1 MLNRFPAAAA
11 VAGPALLAAL
21 LLAAAAAAAPAG
33 GQDPDAELQQ
43 RPRIGLVLGGGGARG
58 GAHIGVLEVLDE
70 LRVPVDCIAGTSMG
84 ALVGA
89 TFASGATAAEIDE
102 AVTAI
107 NWAATLGTEGQREL
121 RPLQRKL
128 AGITYSNN
136 IEFRLSRG
144 RLRSDAGLLP
154 TQRVEQLLRQLVGEA
169 RGVSAFD
176 DLPIPYRAV
185 ATNMA
190 TGEMVVLGDGDL
202 TRAMRAS
209 MAVPGAFSPVLL
221 DEQVLADGGMTRN
234 LPVDVARMLCADVV
248 IAVALRAPAPEAE
261 ELESLFGLAGR
272 SIEAMIRANE
282 QQQLATLGEHDVA
295 ILVPV
300 GEIGSA
306 QFERVPET
314 IPLGREAA
322 RDASPALARYSL
334 SEADYRQWRASVFRT
349 APSPVKVSEL
359 RFRPLRH
366 ASPGYLASRLRTQPG
381 SLVDLAEIEADMS
394 RLFASGDFLR
404 VDYQLLPAADG
415 GQVVEIDAVEKP
427 GGSNFLRFD
436 LGLGASTGGDALFAL
451 RADHRREWMNARGGQ
466 WRNSLQLGQFSE
478 LESALYQPLDVPQRI
493 YLEPAL
499 RVRRSLED
507 VYDDGQRRARYEVIE
522 ANARLEG
529 GVNIGNHARLRT
541 GLRWGIAEADVDI
554 GGAEL
559 PEFERT
565 REAALV
571 AGAVY
576 DTRDTAFLPTR
587 GTYAQLEY
595 TRASSALG
603 GEVRYDSLEAVAGH
617 SLPWRGN
624 VLLLAGGVGASL
636 SGELPPWRD
645 FQVGGVRSFPA
656 FERGQ
661 LRGESYWTASG
672 TWLLKLADIQ
682 TLFGQSLYGGFGLHA
697 VRMSER
703 LDDIRE
709 GTIYGAALTLGART
723 PVGPLLL
730 SLGVADNGSAQLHLA
745 LGRPISEGSLL
756 DRLH

>member
-1 MLNRFPAAAA
+1 MLKHCGLAMMAA
-11 VAGPALLAAL
+11 VLLTGANAPPARAATD
-21 LLAAAAAAAPAG
+21 G
-33 GQDPDAELQQ
+33 EVVAE

-58 GAHIGVLEVLDE
+58 GAHIGVLQVLDE

-89 TFASGATAAEIDE
+89 TFASGASAAEIDE

-136 IEFRLSRG
+136 IEFQLSRG

-169 RGVSAFD
+169 RGVRDFD
-176 DLPIPYRAV
+176 NLPIPFRAV
-185 ATNMA
+185 ATDMVA
-190 TGEMVVLGDGDL
+190 GEMIVLGEGDL

-209 MAVPGAFSPVLL
+209 MAVPGAFSPVRL

-234 LPVDVARMLCADVV
+234 LPVDVARGLCADVV

-282 QQQLATLGEHDVA
+282 QQQLATLGERDVA
-295 ILVPV
+295 ITVPV
-300 GEIGSA
+300 GDIGSA

-314 IPLGREAA
+314 IPLGRDAA
-322 RDASPALARYSL
+322 RQVAQELARYSL
-334 SEADYRQWRASVFRT
+334 SEQAYRQWRESVSRT
-349 APSPVKVSEL
+349 MPPPVQVSGL

-366 ASPGYLASRLRTQPG
+366 ASPDYLASRLRTRPG
-381 SLVDLAEIEADMS
+381 SKVELAEIEADMS
-394 RLFASGDFLR
+394 RIFASGDFLR
-404 VDYQLLPAADG
+404 VDYELLPAEEG
-415 GQVVEIDAVEKP
+415 GQVVEIDAVEKS
-427 GGSNFLRFD
+427 GGRNFLRFD
-436 LGLGASTGGDALFAL
+436 LGLAASSGGDVLFSL
-451 RADHRREWMNARGGQ
+451 RADHRREWMNERGGQ
-466 WRNSLQLGQFSE
+466 WRNSLQLGQLSE
-478 LESALYQPLDVPQRI
+478 LETALYQPLDAPQRF

-507 VYDDGQRRARYEVIE
+507 VYDDGDRRARYEVLE
-522 ANARLEG
+522 TNVRLEG

-541 GLRWGIAEADVDI
+541 GLRWGFAEAEVDI

-559 PEFERT
+559 PGLDRT
-565 REAALV
+565 RDV
-571 AGAVY
+571 AVMVGAVY
-576 DTRDTAFLPTR
+576 DTRDSTFLPTQ
-587 GTYAQLEY
+587 GSYAQLEY
-595 TRASSALG
+595 THATGALG
-603 GEVRYDSLEAVAGH
+603 GEVRYDALEAVAGH

-624 VLLLAGGVGASL
+624 VLLLAAGAGKSL
-636 SGELPPWRD
+636 SGDLPPWRD

-661 LRGESYWTASG
+661 LRGEGYWTASG

-697 VRMSER
+697 ARVSER
-703 LDDIRE
+703 LDEIRE
-709 GTIYGAALTLGART
+709 GTIYGVALTLGART

-730 SLGVADNGSAQLHLA
+730 SLGAADNGSVQLHLA
-745 LGRPISEGSLL
+745 LGRPISEGSLV